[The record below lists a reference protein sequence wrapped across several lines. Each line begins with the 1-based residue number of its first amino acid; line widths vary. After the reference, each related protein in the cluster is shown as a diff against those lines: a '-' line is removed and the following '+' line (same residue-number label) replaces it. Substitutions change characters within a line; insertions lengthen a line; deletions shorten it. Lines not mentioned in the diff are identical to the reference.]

1 MVCGCVC
8 VYGRVRE
15 TKIKRQK
22 KKKNNNLKT
31 DYKTEDINPLIY
43 DDIMI

>member
-1 MVCGCVC
+1 VWVCLCVWKSK
-8 VYGRVRE
+8 RNKDQE
-15 TKIKRQK
+15 TK

>member
-15 TKIKRQK
+15 TKIKRQ